1 MSFQIR
7 LGILP
12 GKENTMSKDSSL
24 MTPIRREGNAPQ
36 RRYSINELEQWAFLN
51 AVYSTAE
58 FNDIE
63 INSPADYSEL
73 VDALVDI
80 AERLHYAFDENG
92 DKL

>member
-1 MSFQIR
+1 MIPF
-7 LGILP
+7 G
-12 GKENTMSKDSSL
+12 
-24 MTPIRREGNAPQ
+24 REDTTPQ
-36 RRYSINELEQWAFLN
+36 RRYSINELEQWEFLN

-58 FNDIE
+58 LNDIE
-63 INSPADYSEL
+63 INSPADYYEL

>member
-1 MSFQIR
+1 
-7 LGILP
+7 
-12 GKENTMSKDSSL
+12 MSKDSCL
-24 MTPIRREGNAPQ
+24 MMPIGRKGNAPQ

-51 AVYSTAE
+51 AIRSTAE

-63 INSPADYSEL
+63 INSPADYFEL
-73 VDALVDI
+73 VDALAGI

>member
-1 MSFQIR
+1 M
-7 LGILP
+7 
-12 GKENTMSKDSSL
+12 MKDSCL
-24 MTPIRREGNAPQ
+24 MMPIRREGNAPQ

-51 AVYSTAE
+51 AIHAIAE
-58 FNDIE
+58 FNGFE
-63 INSPADYSEL
+63 INSPADYYEL